1 MEGTPKVFPVDS
13 RSCTSVF
20 SGGEGGGEVG
30 TVEAIVEVVL
40 VLVRVENVLGM
51 EKCALGYAGG
61 WIWDGGG

>member
-1 MEGTPKVFPVDS
+1 MVGTPKVFPVDS

-30 TVEAIVEVVL
+30 TVEVIVEVAL

-51 EKCALGYAGG
+51 EKCSLGHAEG
-61 WIWDGGG
+61 WIWDGGV